1 MKGMAFGGAV
11 SADGDLAFKGVFRT
25 GAVGEDLLHAVR
37 DEGEEMF
44 SIVDFRAGVEGDE
57 FLAVDFLDEV
67 RGVEAGG
74 GGLAGEE
81 GLGDGAEALGG
92 GGEEGVGGL
101 AVSALHTADQFG
113 EADGVIHEG

>member
-1 MKGMAFGGAV
+1 
-11 SADGDLAFKGVFRT
+11 
-25 GAVGEDLLHAVR
+25 
-37 DEGEEMF
+37 MF
-44 SIVDFRAGVEGDE
+44 SVVDFGARVEGDE

-67 RGVEAGG
+67 RGVETGG
-74 GGLAGEE
+74 GGFAGEE

-101 AVSALHTADQFG
+101 GVSALHAADQFG